1 MNKILFSYISNFVP
15 LTKRIFNLIFKKRK
29 KPEIEIQIKEQDK
42 YFNSNLNLDLNLTD
56 VFFILINNNVYP
68 ILHKNCSLNITLP
81 LKTQNQKIKIKAIGF
96 FYSEVFE
103 VVGGIFSKVEIN
115 SILFDRLGK
124 IADKKIVNIE
134 PKITDSINIKNTI
147 INSEPIIS
155 KSIKLNNIELK
166 VNYNTD
172 ISIKLDKSDLYNN
185 LKKQLINE

>member
-1 MNKILFSYISNFVP
+1 MNKILFSYIRNFVP
-15 LTKRIFNLIFKKRK
+15 LTKRIFPLIFKKRK
-29 KPEIEIQIKEQDK
+29 KLEIDIQIKEQNK
-42 YFNSNLNLDLNLTD
+42 NFNSIINLELNLTD
-56 VFFILINNNVYP
+56 VFFIQINDNIYP

-81 LKTQNQKIKIKAIGF
+81 LKTQNQKFKIKAIGF
-96 FYSEVFE
+96 FNSEVFE
-103 VVGGIFSKVEIN
+103 VVGGKFSNVEIN

-124 IADKKIVNIE
+124 IVDKKIVNIE
-134 PKITDSINIKNTI
+134 PKISDSINIKNTI

-155 KSIKLNNIELK
+155 ENIELNNIELK

>member
-1 MNKILFSYISNFVP
+1 MNKILFSYIRNFVP
-15 LTKRIFNLIFKKRK
+15 LTKRIFTLLFKKRK
-29 KPEIEIQIKEQDK
+29 KPEIDIQIKEQNK
-42 YFNSNLNLDLNLTD
+42 NFNSIINLELNLTD
-56 VFFILINNNVYP
+56 VFFIQINDNIYP

-81 LKTQNQKIKIKAIGF
+81 LKTQNQKFKIKAIGF
-96 FYSEVFE
+96 FNSEVFE
-103 VVGGIFSKVEIN
+103 VVGGKFSNVEIN

-134 PKITDSINIKNTI
+134 PKISESINIKNTI

-155 KSIKLNNIELK
+155 EKIELNNIELK

>member
-1 MNKILFSYISNFVP
+1 MNKILFSFIRNFVP
-15 LTKRIFNLIFKKRK
+15 LTKRIFPLIFKKIKRL
-29 KPEIEIQIKEQDK
+29 EIDIQIIEQDK
-42 YFNSNLNLDLNLTD
+42 NFNSNLNLEIKLTD

-68 ILHKNCSLNITLP
+68 ILHKNCSLIIKLP
-81 LKTQNQKIKIKAIGF
+81 LKTENQKFNIKAIGLF
-96 FYSEVFE
+96 HSEVFE
-103 VVGGIFSKVEIN
+103 VVGGKFSKFEIN
-115 SILFDRLGK
+115 SIVFDRLGK

-134 PKITDSINIKNTI
+134 PKISDSINIKNTI

-155 KSIKLNNIELK
+155 ETIEFNNIELK

>member
-1 MNKILFSYISNFVP
+1 MNKILFSYIRNFVP
-15 LTKRIFNLIFKKRK
+15 LTKRIFTLLFKKRK
-29 KPEIEIQIKEQDK
+29 KTEIDIQIKEQNK
-42 YFNSNLNLDLNLTD
+42 NFNSIINLELNLTD
-56 VFFILINNNVYP
+56 VFFIQINDNLYP

-81 LKTQNQKIKIKAIGF
+81 LKTQNQKFKIKAIGF
-96 FYSEVFE
+96 FNSEVFE
-103 VVGGIFSKVEIN
+103 VVGGKFSNVEIN

-134 PKITDSINIKNTI
+134 PKISESINIKNTI

-155 KSIKLNNIELK
+155 EKIELNNIELK